1 MDSENGEIVWLQ
13 EWGVIVLVATGKG
26 LSCNVGW
33 RDISRHRRRT
43 DVVSGFIRSAPRI
56 GTNTRVLLSLR
67 HDISLPNRWM
77 YSFWSL
83 RGKAYRASFADVMYH
98 VTTGDGIFHRI
109 LRRLA
114 GAMAVT

>member
-1 MDSENGEIVWLQ
+1 M
-13 EWGVIVLVATGKG
+13 
-26 LSCNVGW
+26 
-33 RDISRHRRRT
+33 RDGG
-43 DVVSGFIRSAPRI
+43 DVVSGFIRSAGRM
-56 GTNTRVLLSLR
+56 GRHLR
-67 HDISLPNRWM
+67 FDFLVCCTVKTVHYMMVTGGGICGMIYHRRTGGCIR
-77 YSFWSL
+77 FWSL